1 VIIRVRDTTTVRIT
15 AIPPQRNSEITD
27 GFRVFWNE
35 RWTGKRVE
43 CNYCHHE
50 FAEHATAQKNH
61 LVSCEQLRLLHRARY
76 ERYRESARVSRSGA
90 SGGQVQGEGEHP
102 KTMSPELKKEIDIF
116 AATEVYVDARP
127 FSSLSTPQMARF
139 CNRLANLGGYSY
151 TPPTPSE
158 LRTSLLTTV
167 YNNVRNEVESCLRH
181 EERVNVVFDES
192 KDRAG
197 HRISN
202 TQLANNALQA
212 QQAAANAGGQFR
224 PFRPNPVTL
233 GCVHKNPTYSPTPC
247 RDAVLL
253 RMGSYN
259 SAQELWSKLSSA
271 FGKVT
276 TARRHNIKLQM
287 YRRRSGLYPRGAL
300 SRP

>member
-1 VIIRVRDTTTVRIT
+1 V
-15 AIPPQRNSEITD
+15 
-27 GFRVFWNE
+27 FRNE
-35 RWTGKRVE
+35 RWAGKRVE
-43 CNYCHHE
+43 RNYCHHE

-61 LVSCEQLRLLHRARY
+61 LVSCEQFRLLRRARY

-116 AATEVYVDARP
+116 AATEVYVNARL

-158 LRTSLLTTV
+158 PQTSLLTTM

-202 TQLANNALQA
+202 MSL
-212 QQAAANAGGQFR
+212 
-224 PFRPNPVTL
+224 VTRL
-233 GCVHKNPTYSPTPC
+233 DAFYYVT
-247 RDAVLL
+247 DAVGDTRQISENVAAWAIERIGVFNLAENGTIYGYQN
-253 RMGSYN
+253 MGVYF
-259 SAQELWSKLSSA
+259 L
-271 FGKVT
+271 F
-276 TARRHNIKLQM
+276 
-287 YRRRSGLYPRGAL
+287 
-300 SRP
+300 